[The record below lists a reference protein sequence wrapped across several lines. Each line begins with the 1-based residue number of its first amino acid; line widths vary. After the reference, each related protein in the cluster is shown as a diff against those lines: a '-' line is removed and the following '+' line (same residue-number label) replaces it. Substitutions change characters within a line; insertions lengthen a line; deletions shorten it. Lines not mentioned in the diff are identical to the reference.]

1 MFHRLSFA
9 RPVAAA
15 LLLAVAANA
24 HASDSQI
31 RLASGETLTVTIVEL
46 TATHLRCTHPVL
58 GEILIPRDQVVIVA
72 PEEVTASAAAETVPA
87 DETSAATEAAE
98 QPGPAPADPGAPSDP
113 PPPPV
118 KFSFWNGWKRT
129 VDLGV
134 IGSDGNSETF
144 GARGAVGAERK
155 TDFMETTVGLS
166 YVYNADNGEKTK
178 SRGELTARNDWLL
191 GKESRWGFFA
201 EGKVE
206 YDEFQ
211 DWDWRLSGFVG
222 PSYAFVRNDKTLLR
236 GRVGVGG
243 SYEIGGEDDGFE
255 PELLL
260 GLDFEHAFN
269 DRNKI
274 FASAEYLPSL
284 SDFPDYRVNSK
295 AGWEILIDEESGANL
310 KLGVVDRYDSNPG
323 DGFKKNDIEYF
334 ITLGWSF

>member
-1 MFHRLSFA
+1 MSRQLA
-9 RPVAAA
+9 RVRPIAAA
-15 LLLAVAANA
+15 LLLASAAAA

-58 GEILIPRDQVVIVA
+58 GEILIPRGQVAIVA
-72 PEEVTASAAAETVPA
+72 PEVTAP
-87 DETSAATEAAE
+87 AATQADAAGQAAGAE
-98 QPGPAPADPGAPSDP
+98 QPGPAPADPGAPSEP

-134 IGSDGNSETF
+134 IGSEGNSETF
-144 GARGAVGAERK
+144 GARAALGAQRK
-155 TDFMETTVGLS
+155 TNYMETTVGLS
-166 YVYNADNGEKTK
+166 YVYNTDNGEKTK
-178 SRGELTARNDWLL
+178 SRGELTARNDWLF
-191 GKESRWGFFA
+191 GKDSRWGFFA

-236 GRVGVGG
+236 GRVGIGG
-243 SYEIGGEDDGFE
+243 SYELGGDDNGFE

-269 DRNKI
+269 DRNKV

-295 AGWEILIDEESGANL
+295 AGWEILIDEKSGANL
-310 KLGVVDRYDSNPG
+310 KLGVVDRYDSDPG

-334 ITLGWSF
+334 VTLGWSF

>member
-1 MFHRLSFA
+1 MLHRLSLM
-9 RPVAAA
+9 RPISAA
-15 LLLAVAANA
+15 LLVAVAATAN
-24 HASDSQI
+24 ASDSQI

-72 PEEVTASAAAETVPA
+72 PAEVAATAEAAAVSSTDAAAQPAEAPAETPADSPVPEEPLVPA
-87 DETSAATEAAE
+87 
-98 QPGPAPADPGAPSDP
+98 P
-113 PPPPV
+113 

-144 GARGAVGAERK
+144 GARGAVGAARK
-155 TDFMETTVGLS
+155 TDYMETTVGLS
-166 YVYNADNGEKTK
+166 YVYNTDNGEKSK
-178 SRGELTARNDWLL
+178 SRGELTARNDWLF

-211 DWDWRLSGFVG
+211 DWDWRLSGFIG

-243 SYEIGGEDDGFE
+243 SYELGSEDNGFE

-269 DRNKI
+269 DRNKV
-274 FASAEYLPSL
+274 FATVEYLPSL
-284 SDFPDYRVNSK
+284 SEFPDYRVNSK
-295 AGWEILIDEESGANL
+295 AGWEILVDEKSGANL
-310 KLGVVDRYDSNPG
+310 KLGVIDRYDSDPG
-323 DGFKKNDIEYF
+323 DSYKNNDIEYF